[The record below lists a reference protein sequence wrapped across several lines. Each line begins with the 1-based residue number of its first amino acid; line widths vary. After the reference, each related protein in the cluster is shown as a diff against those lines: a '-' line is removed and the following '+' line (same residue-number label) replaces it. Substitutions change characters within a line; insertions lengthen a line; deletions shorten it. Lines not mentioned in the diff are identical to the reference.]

1 MAEKPSSKG
10 KQEEITETESPS
22 PAPQGLAETYRD
34 KALLDNGYAADGY
47 VHDMEQETLY
57 AQARARL
64 AQGEKS

>member
-1 MAEKPSSKG
+1 MSS
-10 KQEEITETESPS
+10 EE
-22 PAPQGLAETYRD
+22 ALRLAETYRD

-64 AQGEKS
+64 AQGEKP